1 MVKKEKK
8 EISIDTEA
16 RILTAAKNVFYN
28 KGLDGAR
35 MQEIADEAGINKAL
49 LHYYFRTKE
58 KLFLA
63 IFADAFQNFFPKVQE
78 TLLLEIPF
86 TEKIKIFIDKYLDIL
101 IENPYLPG
109 FILSE
114 INRNPEKI
122 VTDFL
127 GSWFRPH
134 LLFEQIQAEMDQG
147 RIRAMDPRHLLISI
161 VALCVFPFIGKKFIT
176 YMLFENKPKKFDA
189 FIKKRKEQVTLMVMN
204 AIEIKESTNQKI

>member
-1 MVKKEKK
+1 MVKMYKK
-8 EISIDTEA
+8 EIPIDTEA
-16 RILTAAKNVFYN
+16 KILAAAKYVFYN

-78 TLLLEIPF
+78 TLILDIPF
-86 TEKIKIFIDKYLDIL
+86 TEKIRIFIDKYLDL
-101 IENPYLPG
+101 LMENPYLPG

-122 VTDFL
+122 VSNFL
-127 GSWFRPH
+127 GTWFKPE
-134 LLFEQIQAEMDQG
+134 LLFKQIQTEMDLG
-147 RIRAMDPRHLLISI
+147 KIRPMDPRHLIISI
-161 VALCVFPFIGKKFIT
+161 VAMCVFPFIGKKFIT
-176 YMLFENKPKKFDA
+176 YMLFENELKKFDS
-189 FIKKRKEQVTLMVMN
+189 FIKKRKEEVTLMVMN
-204 AIEIKESTNQKI
+204 AIEIKESTN